1 MNIRLI
7 RNATLVVEYAGK
19 RFLIDPF
26 FAEKGSMP
34 PFPNTPN
41 QGRANPLV
49 GLPVAVEEVVDE
61 VDAVIVTHL
70 HPDHFDEAA
79 IHALPKELKVFAQN
93 EKDAGTIREKGFLD
107 VKALRKP
114 TTFEGIEL
122 IKTSGQHG
130 RGEITQFTG
139 EVSGVV
145 LKHSDEQSLYIAG
158 DTVWCADVEA
168 AIDAHRPEVIVVNAG
183 AAQFL
188 EGGPITMTSEDI
200 LRTHKA
206 APEAKVIT
214 VHMESLNHCL
224 LTRNELSKFIEE
236 NNLSG
241 TVLVPEDGES
251 LEF

>member
-7 RNATLVVEYAGK
+7 RNATLVVEFAGK

-26 FAEKGSMP
+26 FADKESMP
-34 PFPNTPN
+34 AFPNTPN
-41 QGRANPLV
+41 QDRANPLV
-49 GLPVAVEEVVDE
+49 GLPIAVGEVMD

-107 VKALRKP
+107 VEALGEP
-114 TTFEGIEL
+114 TLFTEIEL
-122 IKTSGQHG
+122 VKTSGQHG
-130 RGEITQFTG
+130 RGEITQLTG

-145 LKHSDEQSLYIAG
+145 MKHSDEQSLYIAG

-168 AIDAHRPEVIVVNAG
+168 AIATHRPEVIVVNAG

-188 EGGPITMTSEDI
+188 EGGPITMTNEDI
-200 LRTHKA
+200 LRTHQA
-206 APEAKVIT
+206 APEAKVIA

-224 LTRNELSKFIEE
+224 LTRDELSEFLEE

-241 TVLVPEDGES
+241 IILVPEDGES